1 MALDIRTVCESII
14 TLLPTKDDETEA
26 DLMVVVPQ
34 DFPHSLFIDET
45 YIHRILM
52 NLLSNALK
60 FTSSGYILL
69 LIEMRDG
76 KLVATLEDTGP
87 GVPPSFLPLLFE
99 PFKQAQI
106 RGSQRGTG
114 LGLSIIKQLL
124 HKMQGTIEVESRHQD
139 TDGVEP
145 GQTGSTFTV
154 TIPVQ
159 LSTQLD
165 YNPPPPE
172 TCSKIAILH
181 NGSGKSLAGLCT
193 AWEKFGFEVVVARQ
207 FSDVSGFEL
216 KYIWADMPFLKQN
229 SAALRQLMEQDKWP
243 VLVPYDACT
252 ELQEVPVVLQDP
264 RFCPIPKPVI
274 WHSLEKNIATS
285 AQLSSRAAQ
294 ARTVRFAPEVE
305 VLESAADGENEGE
318 AITKKFAVLL
328 VEDNP
333 VSTDRYPTGLENIS
347 ANALTTDQSQ
357 TRC

>member
-1 MALDIRTVCESII
+1 M
-14 TLLPTKDDETEA
+14 
-26 DLMVVVPQ
+26 
-34 DFPHSLFIDET
+34 FIDET

-76 KLVATLEDTGP
+76 KLVATIEDTGS

-99 PFKQAQI
+99 PFKQAQT
-106 RGSQRGTG
+106 RGSQRRTG

-124 HKMQGTIEVESRHQD
+124 HKIQGTIEVKSRHQD

-159 LSTQLD
+159 LSTQSD
-165 YNPPPPE
+165 YSPPPRE

-181 NGSGKSLAGLCT
+181 NGSKRSLAGLCT
-193 AWEKFGFEVVVARQ
+193 AWEKFGFEIVVAKQ

-216 KYIWADMPFLKQN
+216 KYIWADLPFLKQN
-229 SAALRQLMEQDKWP
+229 SAVLRQLMEQDKWS
-243 VLVPYDACT
+243 VIVPYDSHN
-252 ELQEVPVVLQDP
+252 ELQEVPRVLQSS
-264 RFCPIPKPVI
+264 RFCLIPKPVI
-274 WHSLEKNIATS
+274 WHSLEKNFAAS
-285 AQLSSRAAQ
+285 AQLSSNTAQ

-305 VLESAADGENEGE
+305 VLENAAEGENKGE
-318 AITKKFAVLL
+318 AVTKRFIVLL
-328 VEDNP
+328 
-333 VSTDRYPTGLENIS
+333 
-347 ANALTTDQSQ
+347 A
-357 TRC
+357 